1 MKGNELELWITS
13 LTTCNFIIVQSNR
26 WMLIVNK
33 HCAIFTNSIKWT
45 LGKVPR
51 FHCMYWFQFVYV
63 DFTVFNLSCSFSNRF
78 FLREQLINFYLT
90 ICFHRFQLKRKL
102 FLVWVRY
109 CQWRRFRKSQY
120 AKADFHF
127 RQSALPRYNLQVQI
141 DNTVKPVLVRPSTS
155 ILTL

>member
-13 LTTCNFIIVQSNR
+13 LTTWNFIIVQSNR

-45 LGKVPR
+45 PSIKRTLGKVPR
-51 FHCMYWFQFVYV
+51 FHCIG
-63 DFTVFNLSCSFSNRF
+63 FNLCTSTLLFLICLVHFQIDF
-78 FLREQLINFYLT
+78 FLLEQLINFYLT

-109 CQWRRFRKSQY
+109 CHWRRFRKSQY

-127 RQSALPRYNLQVQI
+127 RQSALPRYNLQV
-141 DNTVKPVLVRPSTS
+141 
-155 ILTL
+155 

>member
-1 MKGNELELWITS
+1 MS
-13 LTTCNFIIVQSNR
+13 
-26 WMLIVNK
+26 IVNK
-33 HCAIFTNSIKWT
+33 HCAIFTNSIKRTPAIKRT
-45 LGKVPR
+45 LNEGPEGVR
-51 FHCMYWFQFVYV
+51 LMEVSLHWFQFVYV

-78 FLREQLINFYLT
+78 FFLREQLINCYLT

-109 CQWRRFRKSQY
+109 CHWRRFRKSQY

-127 RQSALPRYNLQVQI
+127 RQTALPRYNLQVWI
-141 DNTVKPVLVRPSTS
+141 DNTVKPVLSEALMIRRSSS